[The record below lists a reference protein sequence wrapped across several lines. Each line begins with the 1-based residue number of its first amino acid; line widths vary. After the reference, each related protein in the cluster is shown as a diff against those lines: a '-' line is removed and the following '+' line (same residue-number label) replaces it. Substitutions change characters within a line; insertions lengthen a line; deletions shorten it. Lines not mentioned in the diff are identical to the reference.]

1 MCIKKFLV
9 CAVMFA
15 TIFSTC
21 NAAQVRLSDLGA
33 ESFLSKMT
41 SMLQTDSM
49 KKICPIAITG
59 LIRDENSDMPDY
71 NLTAWS
77 ALFAKDMESP
87 PEGFVVF
94 LTDSAGCVYSTKFVF
109 KITSDWADK
118 MQALLMSTLW
128 TLDFT
133 PQEAAQFIKGGKNEN
148 GVYSSDISIS
158 RQNKT
163 YVLIMTKVNDDS
175 VVVLLL
181 ATDGRR

>member
-1 MCIKKFLV
+1 MCVKKFLV
-9 CAVMFA
+9 CVAMFMA
-15 TIFSTC
+15 IFSTC
-21 NAAQVRLSDLGA
+21 NAAQVRLSSLGA
-33 ESFLSKMT
+33 ETFLSKMT

-59 LIRDENSDMPDY
+59 LIRDEKSDMPNY

-77 ALFAKDMESP
+77 ALFARNMESP

-133 PQEAAQFIKGGKNEN
+133 PQEAAQFIKGGKNEQ

-163 YVLIMTKVNDDS
+163 YVLIMTKVNDS

-181 ATDGRR
+181 ATDGRK

>member
-9 CAVMFA
+9 SVVMFT

-33 ESFLSKMT
+33 ESFLNKMT

-59 LIRDENSDMPDY
+59 LIRDEKSDMRDY

-77 ALFAKDMESP
+77 ALFAKDMSSP

-94 LTDSAGCVYSTKFVF
+94 LTDTEGCVNSTKFVF
-109 KITSDWADK
+109 KVTSDWAEK

-133 PQEAAQFIKGGKNEN
+133 PQEAAQFIKGGKNEQ

-163 YVLIMTKVNDDS
+163 YVLIVTQNNDM
-175 VVVLLL
+175 VIVLLL